1 LLWNKTVGGSEAIG
15 GDAQLVVGADG
26 GGRITAWRGAG
37 GDIAWSSEKF
47 LHRSLSAPLLVG
59 KTVVLGDFEGQLHF
73 LDRDSGEPVLR
84 LPTDGTA
91 VAAPPVVAGSTIVVV
106 TRGGGAFG
114 FRPQ

>member
-1 LLWNKTVGGSEAIG
+1 
-15 GDAQLVVGADG
+15 
-26 GGRITAWRGAG
+26 
-37 GDIAWSSEKF
+37 
-47 LHRSLSAPLLVG
+47 
-59 KTVVLGDFEGQLHF
+59 LHF

-91 VAAPPVVAGSTIVVV
+91 VAAPPIVVGSTIVVV